1 MNVDD
6 FRRMYVIELQELR
19 RVEDQLVQ
27 ALPKMVQLVEH
38 PGLRSA
44 LELHLAETRSQRDR
58 LDELLKKHSAGT
70 REHEDGSMAAILREG
85 ERWAKMVSD
94 RDCRD
99 AGIIA
104 SAQRVEHYEIAVY
117 GTLAT
122 WARQLGLHDD
132 ARVLH
137 SILQQ
142 EKAADEKLSRLAEQ
156 GVNREAA
163 EGEPSHASHSERG
176 QMGEYYDDASRYV
189 RTGTRAVAHQVE
201 EQPLA
206 AMLLSGAA
214 GYLLAY
220 LIHGEHRSVRGEPI
234 PDYARRR
241 AYDDSLGR

>member
-1 MNVDD
+1 M
-6 FRRMYVIELQELR
+6 Q
-19 RVEDQLVQ
+19 
-27 ALPKMVQLVEH
+27 
-38 PGLRSA
+38 S
-44 LELHLAETRSQRDR
+44 
-58 LDELLKKHSAGT
+58 
-70 REHEDGSMAAILREG
+70 ILREA
-85 ERWAKMVSD
+85 ERWAKMVTD

-122 WARQLGLHDD
+122 WARQLGLQDD

-137 SILQQ
+137 AILEQ

-163 EGEPSHASHSERG
+163 ERDPRQSQGERG
-176 QMGEYYDDASRYV
+176 PMAGYYHDAAQYV
-189 RTGTRAVAHQVE
+189 QTGSRAVVHQVE
-201 EQPLA
+201 EQPLT
-206 AMLLSGAA
+206 AMLIAGAT

-220 LIHGEHRSVRGEPI
+220 LIHGEHSSWREEQL

-241 AYDDSLGR
+241 